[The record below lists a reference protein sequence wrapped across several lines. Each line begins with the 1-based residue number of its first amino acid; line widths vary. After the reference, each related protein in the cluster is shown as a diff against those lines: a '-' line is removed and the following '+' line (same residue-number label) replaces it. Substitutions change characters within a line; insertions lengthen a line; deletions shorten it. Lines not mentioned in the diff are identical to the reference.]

1 MSDIVFYVSG
11 HGFGHAVR
19 ASEVLRAL
27 RRLAPRVS
35 LEVRTAAPAWIFPPE
50 VRVRER
56 GIDVGVA
63 QRDSL
68 HVEPRV
74 TLGHYAELMRS
85 EPELLAGEVADLRD
99 GGVRLIAADI
109 PSAAFAIA
117 RRLGVPG
124 VGIANFCWDWIYEP
138 FVEAAPEYASILGHL
153 REQYGLADLLLRL
166 PFHGDLSCFPHIVDV
181 PLIARRG
188 AADRAATRRR
198 LGLPAETPLVLLSFG
213 GFAFAGVGAA
223 GLEQLGEYA
232 FITVGREAGRA
243 GPRNLFALAQ
253 DGYAYQDLLAACDA
267 VVGKLGY
274 GLVAECLANRVPLL
288 YVVRDDFREDAILGE
303 VVERA
308 GRALRLSRAEL
319 SRGDLRPSLQ
329 HLLALDTPW
338 TDLRLDGAEV
348 VARRLL
354 ESGRL

>member
-1 MSDIVFYVSG
+1 MPDIVFYVSG

-27 RRLAPRVS
+27 RRAAPRVS
-35 LEVRTAAPAWIFPPE
+35 LEVRTAAPRWIFPPD
-50 VRVRER
+50 VQVRER
-56 GIDVGVA
+56 GVDVGVV

-74 TLGHYAELMRS
+74 TLARCAELMRS
-85 EPELLAGEVADLRD
+85 EPEMLAGEVAELRA
-99 GGVRLIAADI
+99 GAVRLVAADI

-117 RRLGVPG
+117 RRVGVPG

-138 FVEAAPEYASILGHL
+138 YVEGAPEYAPILARL
-153 REQYGLADLLLRL
+153 RSQYGQADLLLRL
-166 PFHGDLSCFPHIVDV
+166 PFHGDLSCFAHIVDV

-188 AADRAATRRR
+188 SADRAATRRR
-198 LGLPAETPLVLLSFG
+198 LGLPADAPLVLLSFG
-213 GFAFAGVGAA
+213 GFAFAGVDDDR
-223 GLEQLGEYA
+223 LEQLGEYA
-232 FITVGREAGRA
+232 FVTVGRAAGRA
-243 GPRNLFALAQ
+243 GPRNVFTLQQ
-253 DGYAYQDLLAACDA
+253 DGYAYQDLVAACDV

-288 YVVRDDFREDAILGE
+288 YVARDDFREDAILGE
-303 VVERA
+303 AVERA

-319 SRGDLRPSLQ
+319 GRGDLRPALQ
-329 HLLALDTPW
+329 RLLALDMPW
-338 TDLRLDGAEV
+338 ADIRPDGAEL

-354 ESGRL
+354 ESGGL